1 MRVIKLSNEVFG
13 FDSLEGCK
21 AYFRHVLP
29 WSKYYFPIVGEG
41 NRISKEKISVD
52 ENVLF
57 VYKGNI
63 VAIAKV
69 ENYEVDNNKVKAL
82 KLRADTLK
90 VFEETADIKELE
102 QNLASNGYDLKIQQS
117 QGWNIITE
125 EHEQIVINF
134 LMRHEWKSYLL

>member
-1 MRVIKLSNEVFG
+1 MRVIKLSDSVFG

-52 ENVLF
+52 ETVLF
-57 VYKGNI
+57 IYKGNI

-69 ENYEVDNNKVKAL
+69 ENYEVDNNKVRSL
-82 KLRADTLK
+82 KLRADTFK

-134 LMRHEWKSYLL
+134 LIRHEWKSYLL